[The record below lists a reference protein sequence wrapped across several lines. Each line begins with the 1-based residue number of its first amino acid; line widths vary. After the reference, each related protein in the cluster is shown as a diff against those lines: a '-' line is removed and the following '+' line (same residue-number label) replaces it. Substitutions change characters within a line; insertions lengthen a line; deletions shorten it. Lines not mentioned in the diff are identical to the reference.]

1 MLGSELHG
9 SWEIS
14 SVPKPRGAGGTGK
27 AQSRNPVV
35 YAGEKSDTFVVP
47 KKPSNK
53 GDNPAEM
60 VEGRSVAKG
69 NVNENP
75 APRTPSRNKVASM
88 GLEGVRIAAR
98 RENPEECF
106 YASHT

>member
-1 MLGSELHG
+1 MPEAPES
-9 SWEIS
+9 
-14 SVPKPRGAGGTGK
+14 GGTGK
-27 AQSRNPVV
+27 AQSHNPVA
-35 YAGEKSDTFVVP
+35 YADEKSDTFVVP
-47 KKPSNK
+47 KKQSNNGGNQS
-53 GDNPAEM
+53 GDPAEI

-98 RENPEECF
+98 RENPEERF